1 MLATKWAGD
10 HFLRFQDVDQQTGE
24 DLNPNRRRNLDPG
37 VGDEAMRNPDR
48 PVEASMVEPEENPSE
63 RKRLAKITDLEKWEI
78 KQVSCPHIA
87 VKVLILPRRGVVCG
101 VSSNNWDKNIRCPV
115 QMIAANVL
123 PKEEFPEFDEET
135 GILPKIDD
143 DEGKNLFSSLNFC

>member
-1 MLATKWAGD
+1 MDQETGD
-10 HFLRFQDVDQQTGE
+10 
-24 DLNPNRRRNLDPG
+24 DLNPNRRRNLNPG

-48 PVEASMVEPEENPSE
+48 PAEASLMEMQEDTTE

-78 KQVSCPHIA
+78 KQVWCHTDSQS
-87 VKVLILPRRGVVCG
+87 LGVWKRLDHFPLTPVCFPPG
-101 VSSNNWDKNIRCPV
+101 

-123 PKEEFPEFDEET
+123 PKEEYPEFDEET

-143 DEGKNLFSSLNFC
+143 DDGKIALYSKGFLHK